1 MDGGFNIERVR
12 CMFHLPP
19 GSTSMPHSVQKIA
32 LFGST
37 GSIGTQTLD
46 VVRSQA
52 DRLDVRVLSAWSNA
66 ELLVQQAREFQPEV
80 VVIGRED
87 KLDTVRTG
95 LARTGIEVLV
105 GQEGLVEAA
114 SLSGLDTVVT
124 AVVGAAGLQLTL
136 AAIAQG
142 CRIALANKETL
153 VVAGDLVSEAAS
165 QAGVEIVPV
174 DSEHS
179 AIHQC
184 LLGEKHGAVERLILT
199 ASGGPFR
206 GLGVAELESVTREQ
220 ALAHPNW
227 AMGSKITVDSATLM
241 NKGLELI
248 EAHWLFGIPA
258 GLIDVVVHPQ
268 SIIHSMVEFVDG
280 STMAQLGPPD
290 MRLPIQYALSF
301 PLRWPLAIPRMD
313 WTRATTLTF
322 EAPDTA
328 SFPCLSL
335 ARHALQQGPEATA
348 VLNAANEV
356 AVSAFLEGR
365 IGFMDIP
372 RTNGKVLERLGSRS
386 AATVE
391 DRLALDAEA
400 RRYAQEL
407 MVSGVH

>member
-1 MDGGFNIERVR
+1 
-12 CMFHLPP
+12 
-19 GSTSMPHSVQKIA
+19 MPYSVQKIA

-52 DRLDVRVLSAWSNA
+52 DRLDVRILSAWSNV
-66 ELLVQQAREFQPEV
+66 ELLVQQAIEFRPEV

-87 KLDTVRTG
+87 CLAALRSG
-95 LARTGIEVLV
+95 LSGTDIKILV
-105 GQEGLVEAA
+105 GQAGLVEAA
-114 SLSGLDTVVT
+114 CWPDLDTVVT

-142 CRIALANKETL
+142 RRIALANKETL
-153 VVAGDLVSEAAS
+153 VVAGDLVTDAARRS
-165 QAGVEIVPV
+165 GVDIIPV

-184 LLGEKHGAVERLILT
+184 LVGENRGAVERLILT

-206 GLGVAELESVTREQ
+206 GLGRTELESVTREQ

-248 EAHWLFGIPA
+248 EAHWLFGVPPSRM
-258 GLIDVVVHPQ
+258 DVVVHPQ

-301 PLRWPLAIPRMD
+301 PLRWPLALPRMD
-313 WTRATTLTF
+313 WTRDTTLTF
-322 EAPDTA
+322 EAPDTS
-328 SFPCLSL
+328 SFPCLDL
-335 ARHALQQGPEATA
+335 ARQALGQGPEATA

-356 AVSAFLEGR
+356 SVSAFLDGR

-372 RTNGKVLERLGSRS
+372 RTNEKVLDRLGSRL
-386 AATVE
+386 AATVD

-400 RRYAQEL
+400 RLLAQEL

>member
-1 MDGGFNIERVR
+1 
-12 CMFHLPP
+12 
-19 GSTSMPHSVQKIA
+19 MPHSVQKIA

-46 VVRSQA
+46 VVRSQT
-52 DRLDVRVLSAWSNA
+52 DRLDVCVLSAWSNVT
-66 ELLVQQAREFQPEV
+66 LLVEQALEFRPGV
-80 VVIGRED
+80 VVIGRD
-87 KLDTVRTG
+87 DLVGDVRAG
-95 LARTGIEVLV
+95 LSGTDIKILV
-105 GQEGLVEAA
+105 GQAGLVEAA
-114 SLSGLDTVVT
+114 CWPDLDTVVT

-136 AAIAQG
+136 AAISRG
-142 CRIALANKETL
+142 RRIALANKETL
-153 VVAGDLVSEAAS
+153 VVAGDLVTEAAR
-165 QAGVEIVPV
+165 QAGVDIIPV

-184 LLGEKHGAVERLILT
+184 LTGENREAVERLVLT

-206 GLGVAELESVTREQ
+206 GMDRAALASVTREQ

-248 EAHWLFGIPA
+248 EAHWLFGVSPSRM
-258 GLIDVVVHPQ
+258 DVVVHPQ

-290 MRLPIQYALSF
+290 MRLPIQYALSY
-301 PLRWPLAIPRMD
+301 PLRWPLELPRMD
-313 WTRATTLTF
+313 WTCDTTLTF
-322 EAPDTA
+322 EAPDET
-328 SFPCLSL
+328 SFPCLAL
-335 ARHALQQGPEATA
+335 ARQALEQGPEATA

-356 AVSAFLEGR
+356 SVSAFLDGR

-372 RTNGKVLERLGSRS
+372 RTNEQVLERLGSHG
-386 AATVE
+386 AATVD

-400 RRYAQEL
+400 RLLAQEL
-407 MVSGVH
+407 MVSGIH